1 MDIAIQISPH
11 AKSAYFHAY
20 QQVIMTELSLLL
32 PATSAE
38 QNRVGGLEFVYLTVP
53 ESILPALLRLS
64 FVQGIYE
71 RIDGLLRPIPL
82 ASSFALHDDFVFGS
96 KFKGK
101 TNEYLTQLLINVG
114 MHFFGNN
121 KEDIRIL
128 DPMCGRGTTL
138 LWALRYGCD
147 GYGIEIDA
155 KAIEDIRRNLK
166 KWTKIHRQKHKIKE
180 GFVGKSN
187 RQGRGKFLSFTAE
200 EKTMK
205 VVIGDSCQS
214 HKLHKSSSF
223 DMIICDVPYGI
234 QHRSS
239 KGARNILS
247 TIIGSLD
254 AWQKSLR
261 PNGGVV
267 LSFNSNLPKRKKL
280 QEAFLAKGW
289 SVMGFAIPHRMS
301 ESIVRD
307 VMVCS
312 TPTKSND
319 NC

>member
-20 QQVIMTELSLLL
+20 QQVVMTELSLLL
-32 PATSAE
+32 PNISPE
-38 QNRVGGLEFVYLTVP
+38 LNRVGGLDFVHLSVP

-64 FVQGIYE
+64 FVQGVYE

-82 ASSFALHDDFVFGS
+82 ASGFDLHDDFVFGS
-96 KFKGK
+96 KFKGN
-101 TNEYLTQLLINVG
+101 TNEYLTQLLMNVAL
-114 MHFFGNN
+114 HFFGGE
-121 KEDIRIL
+121 KENIRIL

-138 LWALRYGCD
+138 LWALRYGLD

-155 KAIEDIRRNLK
+155 KALEDIRRNLK

-214 HKLHKSSSF
+214 HKLHKSASF
-223 DMIICDVPYGI
+223 DMIICDVPYGV
-234 QHRSS
+234 QHRSG
-239 KGARNILS
+239 KGTRNILS

-261 PNGGVV
+261 SDGGVV
-267 LSFNSNLPKRKKL
+267 ISFNSNLPKRKAL
-280 QEAFLAKGW
+280 QEAFLEKGW
-289 SVMGFAIPHRMS
+289 NVVDFAIPHRMS

-312 TPTKSND
+312 VPTHR
-319 NC
+319 